1 VPRHLSIKRERPKSP
16 TRNWKRN
23 SQMGVEII
31 VPVALFLCIAGVFVA
46 AYAYQHRNRRVVY
59 DAIKV
64 AIEKTG
70 QVDAALVEAIIR
82 DKVGPNA
89 DLRKGI
95 ILIAI
100 AAGFIALGFS
110 IPEEDALRPLMG
122 IASFPGLIGL
132 AYVAFHFFAPRE
144 PVV

>member
-1 VPRHLSIKRERPKSP
+1 
-16 TRNWKRN
+16 
-23 SQMGVEII
+23 MGVEII
-31 VPVALFLCIAGVFVA
+31 VPVALFAAVA
-46 AYAYQHRNRRVVY
+46 VIILGAYYFQNRNRRVVY

-82 DKVGPNA
+82 DKIGPYA

-100 AAGFIALGFS
+100 ALGFIILGFAVDD
-110 IPEEDALRPLMG
+110 EEAIRPMLG

>member
-1 VPRHLSIKRERPKSP
+1 MDAGILVPL
-16 TRNWKRN
+16 
-23 SQMGVEII
+23 G
-31 VPVALFLCIAGVFVA
+31 LFAAIAASLIA
-46 AYAYQHRNRRVVY
+46 AAFFSYKKRRVVY

-82 DKVGPNA
+82 DKVGPYA
-89 DLRKGI
+89 DLRKGV
-95 ILIAI
+95 ILIAV
-100 AAGFIALGFS
+100 AAAFVILGFS
-110 IPEEDALRPLMG
+110 VDEEEAVRPIIGL
-122 IASFPGLIGL
+122 ASFPGLVGL